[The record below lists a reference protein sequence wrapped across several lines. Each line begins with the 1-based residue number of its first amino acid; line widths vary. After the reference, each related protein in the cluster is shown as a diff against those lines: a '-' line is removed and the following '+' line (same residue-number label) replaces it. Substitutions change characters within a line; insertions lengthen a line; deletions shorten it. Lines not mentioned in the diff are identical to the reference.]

1 MHLPGKQKI
10 NAFGAGILLLA
21 GASYVGLRNAKPD
34 APMSV
39 APISGAVPPVETPS
53 PKIETPTPTPV
64 EEPKPKGVV
73 VAMAGSVK
81 VPGLLHLPLDA
92 RVDDAIKAAG
102 GAKADADL
110 ETINLAAKLVDGDQ
124 VYVPPKKKDEPAK
137 AVEAEKVVPRYRGG
151 AVSPHYSPLAVP
163 MPPTLSGSLPGGSLS
178 IGKISVQAAHGRGA
192 PKAKATGPVSLN
204 TGSEAQLETLP
215 GVGPSTAQKILDY
228 RQEHGG
234 FSSVEEIT
242 AVKGIGPKKFDK
254 MKPFLKL

>member
-1 MHLPGKQKI
+1 MHLTGRHKI
-10 NAFGAGILLLA
+10 NALGAGILMLA
-21 GASYVGLRNAKPD
+21 GLSYVGSKSLKPD

-39 APISGAVPPVETPS
+39 APLSGAVPPVETPR
-53 PKIETPTPTPV
+53 PKSGTSTPTPV
-64 EEPKPKGVV
+64 EEPEPEQVV

-81 VPGLLHLPLDA
+81 VPGLLHLPTDA

-124 VYVPPKKKDEPAK
+124 VFVPAKKKDEPAR
-137 AVEAEKVVPRYRGG
+137 AAEAEKVAPRYRGG
-151 AVSPHYSPLAVP
+151 EVSPHYAPLAVP
-163 MPPTLSGSLPGGSLS
+163 MPPTLGGSLS
-178 IGKISVQAAHGRGA
+178 TGKISIEAAHGRGA

-242 AVKGIGPKKFDK
+242 AVKGIGPKKFEK